1 MTHPT
6 PSELLDLHFGEA
18 GRSQAERLNA
28 HVRGCGA
35 CRRTLDDAAW
45 VERLLAV
52 GPEDGPAEDGLTR
65 VFTRIDAARSAP
77 ARRQTWLRA
86 ALPSAAAI
94 LAGALAVGLGGA
106 AAAAAFF
113 AMGTLVTLSLAPM
126 LILESQKRAGEPAA
140 R

>member
-6 PSELLDLHFGEA
+6 PGELLDLHFGEA
-18 GRSQAERLNA
+18 GKGQADRLSA
-28 HVRGCGA
+28 HLRGCEA
-35 CRRTLDDAAW
+35 CRRTLDEVAW

-52 GPEDGPAEDGLTR
+52 SKDEGPPEDGLER
-65 VFTRIDAARSAP
+65 VFARIDAARSAP

-113 AMGTLVTLSLAPM
+113 AMGTLVTLSLAPT